1 MSLDTLSYFYYDY
14 QSYIVLALVALI
26 VGLFVYAR
34 QGGSFQSGGFLLRY
48 ADDLT
53 KKAEKGELGPVIGR
67 AEEIRKIVR
76 TLGRRQKNNI
86 VLIGKAG
93 VGKTAIAEGLA
104 IAIAE
109 GRVPR
114 TIRNKRVLLLDVAGL
129 VAGTKYRGDFEKRLN
144 GILSEVRA
152 KGREVILFIDELHAL
167 SVAGQAEGAMNAG
180 DMLKPALA
188 RGELQV
194 VGTTTP
200 MEYEKYIKTDPTL
213 ERRFQ
218 PVLVGEPSAEETRKI
233 LSGVRQRF
241 ETFHGLQVS
250 DEALDA
256 VIKLSDEYLHERNF
270 PDKAIDLLDETMSSV
285 SLKRLSGKGA
295 GKVTADDVEEVAK
308 EEEMM
313 V

>member
-1 MSLDTLSYFYYDY
+1 MLESLSYIYYDY
-14 QSYIVLALVALI
+14 QSYIV
-26 VGLFVYAR
+26 VGLVVILVGFFAYAK
-34 QGGSFQSGGFLLRY
+34 QGGNFERGGYLLRY
-48 ADDLT
+48 GEDLT
-53 KKAEKGELGPVIGR
+53 KKAEKGEIGPVIGR

-76 TLGRRQKNNI
+76 TLGRRQKNNV

-114 TIRNKRVLLLDVAGL
+114 TIRNKRVYMLDVAGL

-144 GILSEVRA
+144 GILSEVKA
-152 KGREVILFIDELHAL
+152 QGRNVILFIDELHAL

-188 RGELQV
+188 RGELQM

-200 MEYEKYIKTDPTL
+200 FEYEKYIKTDLTL

-218 PVLVGEPSAEETRKI
+218 PVLVSEPTKEETRKI
-233 LSGVRQRF
+233 LGGIKSRF
-241 ETFHGLQVS
+241 EAFHGLSVAE
-250 DEALDA
+250 DALDA
-256 VIKLSDEYLHERNF
+256 AVELSDVYLKDRNY

-285 SLKRLSGKGA
+285 ALKRLSGKGA
-295 GKVTADDVEEVAK
+295 GKVSRADIKEVA
-308 EEEMM
+308 EEEELI